1 MSTLLD
7 KLLSL
12 AVGFV
17 VLLVV
22 IAAVVYIFTPLPRC
36 PDGETLAGGG
46 YGGRYHC
53 VPGSDPIR
61 SEPTPKTTLIPP
73 VETTPQRP

>member
-7 KLLSL
+7 KAVSL
-12 AVGFV
+12 VVGFV
-17 VLLVV
+17 VLLVIV
-22 IAAVVYIFTPLPRC
+22 AAVVYIFTPMPRC
-36 PDGETLAGGG
+36 PDGEVLAGGG

-53 VPGSDPIR
+53 VPGSEPIFYPR
-61 SEPTPKTTLIPP
+61 TTLIPP